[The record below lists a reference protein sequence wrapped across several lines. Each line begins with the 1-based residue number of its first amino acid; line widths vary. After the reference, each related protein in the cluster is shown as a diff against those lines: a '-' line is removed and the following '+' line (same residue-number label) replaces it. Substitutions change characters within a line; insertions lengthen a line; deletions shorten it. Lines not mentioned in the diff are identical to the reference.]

1 MPLPEKQH
9 DFWVETAD
17 ELIDRISLLQSG
29 ALATAAVGHQNNSI
43 AELIQKRFPK
53 FPVQSFSY
61 PEKALGHLTD
71 SQNQADT
78 VGDNSFDL
86 PFESDSMDLV
96 ISNLLVSFL
105 PLPTFAKECFRVLR
119 DGGVLLTSAFGP
131 DSFKELESA
140 SRELSSIEFRAS
152 FGDMHN
158 FGDLLLAT
166 GFTNPVVDTDRGM
179 YSYTDIDTL
188 YSQITDAGLASLL
201 FTNSE
206 KLNKSKT
213 LAELLG
219 HYSNVEE
226 KTRNLL
232 LTIEVFYGIAWKK
245 SDRPRFCYR
254 AISGELVESSC
265 RRLGTK
271 IQFFVKTTI

>member
-9 DFWVETAD
+9 DFWVATAN

-29 ALATAAVGHQNNSI
+29 TLATAVVGHQNNSI
-43 AELIQKRFPK
+43 ADLVQIRFPE
-53 FPVQSFSY
+53 FSVQSFSY
-61 PEKALGHLTD
+61 PENALGNLTD
-71 SQNQADT
+71 SQNQADY
-78 VGDNSFDL
+78 VSDDSFDL

-96 ISNLLVSFL
+96 ISNLIVSFL

-131 DSFKELESA
+131 DSFKELKSA
-140 SRELSSIEFRAS
+140 SRELSSIEFKAS

-179 YSYTDIDTL
+179 YSYTDIENL
-188 YSQITDAGLASLL
+188 YGQITDSGFTNLL

-206 KLNKSKT
+206 KLNKSET
-213 LAELLG
+213 LAELLV
-219 HYSNVEE
+219 HYSSVQE
-226 KTRNLL
+226 KTRTLH

-245 SDRPRFCYR
+245 TVGRGSATVPFQ
-254 AISGELVESSC
+254 AN
-265 RRLGTK
+265 
-271 IQFFVKTTI
+271 

>member
-9 DFWVETAD
+9 DFWVATAD

-29 ALATAAVGHQNNSI
+29 ALATAVVEHQNNPI
-43 AELIQKRFPK
+43 VDVLQKRFPELR
-53 FPVQSFSY
+53 VQSFSY
-61 PEKALGHLTD
+61 PEKALGNLTD
-71 SQNQADT
+71 PQNQTDP
-78 VGDNSFDL
+78 VSDNSFDL

-96 ISNLLVSFL
+96 ISNLIVSFL
-105 PLPTFAKECFRVLR
+105 PLPSFARECFRILR
-119 DGGVLLTSAFGP
+119 DSGVLLTSAFGP

-140 SRELSSIEFRAS
+140 TRKLSSIAFKAS

-179 YSYTDIDTL
+179 YSYADLEAL

-206 KLNKSKT
+206 NLNKSET

-219 HYSNVEE
+219 HYPNVQE
-226 KTRNLL
+226 KTRALL

-245 SDRPRFCYR
+245 SAGRGSATVPFQ
-254 AISGELVESSC
+254 AN
-265 RRLGTK
+265 
-271 IQFFVKTTI
+271 

>member
-9 DFWVETAD
+9 DFWVTTAD

-29 ALATAAVGHQNNSI
+29 ALATAVVEHQNNSI
-43 AELIQKRFPK
+43 TDLLRKK
-53 FPVQSFSY
+53 FPQFPIDSFSY
-61 PEKALGHLTD
+61 PEKALGHISD
-71 SQNQADT
+71 SQNQVDS

-96 ISNLLVSFL
+96 ISNLIVSFL
-105 PLPTFAKECFRVLR
+105 PLPTFARECFRVLR

-140 SRELSSIEFRAS
+140 SRKHPSIAFKAS

-179 YSYTDIDTL
+179 YSYSDIEAL
-188 YSQITDAGLASLL
+188 NSQITDAGLADLL
-201 FTNSE
+201 FTNPK
-206 KLNKSKT
+206 KLNKSET

-219 HYSNVEE
+219 LCSNVQE
-226 KTRNLL
+226 KPHTLD

-245 SDRPRFCYR
+245 SASRGSATVPFQ
-254 AISGELVESSC
+254 AN
-265 RRLGTK
+265 
-271 IQFFVKTTI
+271 

>member
-1 MPLPEKQH
+1 MPLPEKQN
-9 DFWVETAD
+9 DFWAATAD

-29 ALATAAVGHQNNSI
+29 ALATAVVEHQNNSI
-43 AELIQKRFPK
+43 ADLVQKRFPE

-61 PEKALGHLTD
+61 PENALDNLTD
-71 SQNQADT
+71 SVSN
-78 VGDNSFDL
+78 NSFDL

-96 ISNLLVSFL
+96 ISNLIVSFL
-105 PLPTFAKECFRVLR
+105 PLPTFARECFRVLR

-140 SRELSSIEFRAS
+140 SREMSSIAFKAS

-166 GFTNPVVDTDRGM
+166 GYTNPVVDTDHGL
-179 YSYTDIDTL
+179 YSYTDINAL
-188 YSQITDAGLASLL
+188 CGQISDAGLASLL

-206 KLNKSKT
+206 KLNRSET

-219 HYSNVEE
+219 HYSNVQE
-226 KTRNLL
+226 KTRTLL

-245 SDRPRFCYR
+245 SAGRGSATVPFQ
-254 AISGELVESSC
+254 AN
-265 RRLGTK
+265 
-271 IQFFVKTTI
+271 

>member
-9 DFWVETAD
+9 DFWVATAD

-29 ALATAAVGHQNNSI
+29 ALATAVVGHQNSSI
-43 AELIQKRFPK
+43 ADLLKKRFPE

-61 PEKALGHLTD
+61 SEKALNHLTD
-71 SQNQADT
+71 SQNQIDSLS
-78 VGDNSFDL
+78 DSSFDL

-96 ISNLLVSFL
+96 ISNLIISFL
-105 PLPTFAKECFRVLR
+105 PLPTFARECFRVLR

-131 DSFKELESA
+131 DSFKELELA
-140 SRELSSIEFRAS
+140 SRQLSSIEFRAS

-166 GFTNPVVDTDRGM
+166 GFTNPVVDTDRGL
-179 YSYTDIDTL
+179 YSYADIETL
-188 YSQITDAGLASLL
+188 YKQISDAGLASLL

-206 KLNKSKT
+206 KLNKSGT
-213 LAELLG
+213 LTELLG
-219 HYSNVEE
+219 HYSNVQE
-226 KTRNLL
+226 KTRTLL

-245 SDRPRFCYR
+245 SASR
-254 AISGELVESSC
+254 
-265 RRLGTK
+265 GTATVPF
-271 IQFFVKTTI
+271 QAN

>member
-1 MPLPEKQH
+1 MPLPEKQR
-9 DFWVETAD
+9 DFWVAAAE

-29 ALATAAVGHQNNSI
+29 ALATAVVEHQNNSI
-43 AELIQKRFPK
+43 VDFLQKRFPE

-61 PEKALGHLTD
+61 PEKALGKLTD
-71 SQNQADT
+71 PQHQADS
-78 VGDNSFDL
+78 VSDSSFEL

-96 ISNLLVSFL
+96 ISNLIVSFL
-105 PLPTFAKECFRVLR
+105 PLPTFARECFRVLR
-119 DGGVLLTSAFGP
+119 NGGVLLTSAFGP

-140 SRELSSIEFRAS
+140 SRELPSIEFKAS

-179 YSYTDIDTL
+179 YSYADIKAL
-188 YSQITDAGLASLL
+188 YGQITDTGLASLL
-201 FTNSE
+201 FTNPE
-206 KLNKSKT
+206 KLNKSES

-219 HYSNVEE
+219 HYSNVQE
-226 KTRNLL
+226 KTRSLL

-245 SDRPRFCYR
+245 TASRGSATVPFH
-254 AISGELVESSC
+254 SN
-265 RRLGTK
+265 
-271 IQFFVKTTI
+271 

>member
-9 DFWVETAD
+9 DYWVATAD

-29 ALATAAVGHQNNSI
+29 ALATAVIEHQNNSI
-43 AELIQKRFPK
+43 TDLLQKRFPK
-53 FPVQSFSY
+53 FPVHSFSY
-61 PEKALGHLTD
+61 SEKALGHWSD
-71 SQNQADT
+71 PENQADS
-78 VGDNSFDL
+78 VGDSSFDL

-96 ISNLLVSFL
+96 ISNLVVSFL
-105 PLPTFAKECFRVLR
+105 PLPTFARECFRVLR

-131 DSFKELESA
+131 DSFKELASA
-140 SRELSSIEFRAS
+140 TRKLSSIAFKAS

-179 YSYTDIDTL
+179 YSYADINAL

-201 FTNSE
+201 FANPE
-206 KLNKSKT
+206 KLNKSET

-219 HYSNVEE
+219 HHTNVQE
-226 KTRNLL
+226 KTRTLH

-245 SDRPRFCYR
+245 SNGR
-254 AISGELVESSC
+254 SSA
-265 RRLGTK
+265 TVPF
-271 IQFFVKTTI
+271 QAN